1 MRGAIV
7 TKPTRWERRQKDGV
21 YVTLWRLMD
30 LDELRARLSAIDRQI
45 IDLAAERQSVV
56 DRIGEFKRSTGMAT
70 RDFSREKAVLDA
82 ARDRAIGLGL
92 PTELAESL
100 MQLLIH
106 SSLTKQE
113 RARVR
118 AEGRGH
124 GKRALVIGG
133 SGKMGHWFAE
143 FLDSQG
149 YQVTIADPVRG
160 APDFPWVADWQQ
172 TPPDFDV
179 TVVAAPINV
188 SGQIL
193 EAFGETGRTGLVFDV
208 ASLKTPLVPAL
219 RKLADRGVQVTSL
232 HPMFGPDT
240 ELLSGRH
247 VLFLEVGVP
256 AATREAVGLFE
267 STMAQQI
274 RMPVDDHDRLI
285 AFVLGLSHAL
295 NIAFFTALADS
306 GEALPKLE
314 ELSSTTFDAQLEVAA
329 KVAEEN
335 PYLYFEIQHDN
346 PHGRDAL
353 IALAGAVDR
362 VRKIV
367 EAGDREAF
375 VKLMQSGHEYLSRRR

>member
-1 MRGAIV
+1 
-7 TKPTRWERRQKDGV
+7 
-21 YVTLWRLMD
+21 MD
-30 LDELRARLSAIDRQI
+30 LDDLRKRLSAIDRQI

-82 ARDRAIGLGL
+82 ARVQAVELGL
-92 PTELAESL
+92 PAELAESL

-113 RARVR
+113 HARVR

-149 YQVTIADPVRG
+149 YAVTNADPVQG
-160 APDFPWVADWQQ
+160 ADGFPWVADWQQ

-179 TVVAAPINV
+179 TVVAAPINL
-188 SGQIL
+188 SSQIL
-193 EAFGETGRTGLVFDV
+193 EAFGEAGRSGLVFDV
-208 ASLKTPLVPAL
+208 ASLKTPLLPAL
-219 RKLADRGVQVTSL
+219 RKLAERGVQVTSL

-240 ELLSGRH
+240 KLLSGRH
-247 VLFLEVGVP
+247 VLFLEVGAP
-256 AATREAVGLFE
+256 EATQQAVALFE

-274 RMPVDDHDRLI
+274 LMPLDDHDRLI

-306 GEALPKLE
+306 GETLPRLE
-314 ELSSTTFDAQLEVAA
+314 ELSSTTFDAQLEVAS

-335 PYLYFEIQHDN
+335 PELYFEIQHDN

-353 IALAGAVDR
+353 LALAGAVDR
-362 VRKIV
+362 VSRIV

-375 VKLMQSGHEYLSRRR
+375 VELMQSGHAYLARRR

>member
-1 MRGAIV
+1 
-7 TKPTRWERRQKDGV
+7 
-21 YVTLWRLMD
+21 MD
-30 LDELRARLSAIDRQI
+30 LDELRTRLSAIDRQI
-45 IDLAAERQSVV
+45 IDLAAERQAVV
-56 DRIGEFKRSTGMAT
+56 DRIGEFKRASGMAT

-82 ARDRAIGLGL
+82 AREQAVGLGL
-92 PTELAESL
+92 PGGLAEAL

-133 SGKMGHWFAE
+133 NGKMGRWFAE

-149 YQVTIADPVRG
+149 YAVTVADPVKG
-160 APDFPWVADWQQ
+160 DGGFPWVADWQQ
-172 TPPDFDV
+172 TSADFDV
-179 TVVAAPINV
+179 TVVAAPINAT
-188 SGQIL
+188 GRIL
-193 EAFGETGRTGLVFDV
+193 EAFGNSGRSGLVFDV
-208 ASLKTPLVPAL
+208 ASLKTPLLPVL
-219 RKLADRGVQVTSL
+219 RRLAEQGLHVTSL

-256 AATREAVGLFE
+256 EATREAIGLFE

-274 RMPVDDHDRLI
+274 EMPVDDHDRLI

-295 NIAFFTALADS
+295 NIAFFTALAES
-306 GEALPKLE
+306 GEALPKLA

-329 KVAEEN
+329 AVAEEN
-335 PYLYFEIQHDN
+335 PHLYFEIQHDN

-353 IALAGAVDR
+353 LALAGAVER
-362 VRKIV
+362 VRNVV

-375 VKLMQSGHEYLSRRR
+375 VTLMESGRDYLARRR

>member
-133 SGKMGHWFAE
+133 SGKMCHWFAE
-143 FLDSQG
+143 FLDS
-149 YQVTIADPVRG
+149 
-160 APDFPWVADWQQ
+160 
-172 TPPDFDV
+172 
-179 TVVAAPINV
+179 
-188 SGQIL
+188 
-193 EAFGETGRTGLVFDV
+193 
-208 ASLKTPLVPAL
+208 
-219 RKLADRGVQVTSL
+219 
-232 HPMFGPDT
+232 
-240 ELLSGRH
+240 
-247 VLFLEVGVP
+247 
-256 AATREAVGLFE
+256 
-267 STMAQQI
+267 
-274 RMPVDDHDRLI
+274 
-285 AFVLGLSHAL
+285 
-295 NIAFFTALADS
+295 
-306 GEALPKLE
+306 
-314 ELSSTTFDAQLEVAA
+314 
-329 KVAEEN
+329 
-335 PYLYFEIQHDN
+335 
-346 PHGRDAL
+346 
-353 IALAGAVDR
+353 
-362 VRKIV
+362 
-367 EAGDREAF
+367 
-375 VKLMQSGHEYLSRRR
+375 

>member
-1 MRGAIV
+1 M
-7 TKPTRWERRQKDGV
+7 E
-21 YVTLWRLMD
+21 
-30 LDELRARLSAIDRQI
+30 LDELRRRLSAIDRQI
-45 IDLAAERQSVV
+45 IDLAAERQVVV
-56 DRIGEFKRSTGMAT
+56 DRIGEVKLATGVAT
-70 RDFSREKAVLDA
+70 RDFSREKEVLDA
-82 ARDRAIGLGL
+82 ARAQAIDLGL
-92 PTELAESL
+92 PTELAASL

-113 RARVR
+113 LARVR

-124 GKRALVIGG
+124 GKSALVIGG

-149 YQVTIADPVRG
+149 YAVTIADPVKSG
-160 APDFPWVADWQQ
+160 PEFPWVADWQEL
-172 TPPDFDV
+172 PGDFDI
-179 TVVAAPINV
+179 TVVAAPINIT
-188 SGQIL
+188 GQIL
-193 EAFGETGRTGLVFDV
+193 DAFSDTGRRGLVFDV
-208 ASLKTPLVPAL
+208 ASLKSPLLPAL
-219 RKLADRGVQVTSL
+219 RKLAKQGLRVTSL

-256 AATREAVGLFE
+256 DATREAIALFE

-274 RMPVDDHDRLI
+274 EMSVDDHDRLI

-295 NIAFFTALADS
+295 NIAFFTALAES
-306 GEALPKLE
+306 GETIPRLE

-346 PHGRDAL
+346 PHGSDAL
-353 IALAGAVDR
+353 AALASAVDR
-362 VRKIV
+362 VRSVV

-375 VKLMQSGHEYLSRRR
+375 AQLMESGRDYLARRK

>member
-256 AATREAVGLFE
+256 AATREAAGLFE

-274 RMPVDDHDRLI
+274 CMPVDDHDRLI